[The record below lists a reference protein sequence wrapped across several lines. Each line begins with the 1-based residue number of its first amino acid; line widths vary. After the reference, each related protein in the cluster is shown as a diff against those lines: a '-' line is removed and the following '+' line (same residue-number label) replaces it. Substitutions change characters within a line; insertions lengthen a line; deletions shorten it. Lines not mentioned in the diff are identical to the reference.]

1 MNGRIREV
9 DPKLNEQRKIVDAAF
24 LGIATVAL
32 TQLINAPAITTPL
45 RAATHFF
52 ALSIPLLAFD
62 LYATATESLDTVT
75 IRTWYRVLM
84 RFTGWLLST
93 CGIASLFWHF
103 GKIIGL
109 TFIISSAFSLLF
121 WKQYYRQLDAVQRSK
136 RESLGEA
143 ESTKQL
149 R

>member
-1 MNGRIREV
+1 MSEQIREV

-32 TQLINAPAITTPL
+32 TQLINAPVITTPL
-45 RAATHFF
+45 RTATYLF
-52 ALSIPLLAFD
+52 AVSIPPLAFD
-62 LYATATESLDTVT
+62 LFATATESLDTIT

-84 RFTGWLLST
+84 RFAGWLLST

-109 TFIISSAFSLLF
+109 TFIISSAFSLFL
-121 WKQYYRQLDAVQRSK
+121 WKRYYQQLNAVQRSN
-136 RESLGEA
+136 REGRGKA
-143 ESTKQL
+143 ESAKQL